1 MKSRESRAYDLHVQE
16 RLVLL
21 ELQPDPG
28 RLTVAVSVVLGKD
41 GLGLLA
47 LVVDV
52 QPTWRLG
59 NEPREKDDQAGEEHL
74 QVHRNGPAYVAFESD
89 STSDGAGGQDGAS
102 EPEGIAV
109 RSDNATWIK
118 SEELQIKCSGN
129 SYGKQGA
136 QSQRR
141 R

>member
-1 MKSRESRAYDLHVQE
+1 MKPRKSRGYDLHVQE

-28 RLTVAVSVVLGKD
+28 RLTVAISVVLGED

-74 QVHRNGPAYVAFESD
+74 QVHRNGPANVAFESD
-89 STSDGAGGQDGAS
+89 STADGAGCQDGAS
-102 EPEGIAV
+102 EPEGVAV
-109 RSDNATWIK
+109 RSDDATCMK
-118 SEELQIKCSGN
+118 SEELQI
-129 SYGKQGA
+129 
-136 QSQRR
+136 
-141 R
+141 